1 MTSVTVLNV
10 DQIASEVGN
19 CDCSII
25 IYVAI
30 TWTPHIYGWAWG
42 LDAMYPGGGIGE
54 YACRVK
60 ELWIKIQA

>member
-1 MTSVTVLNV
+1 MYVT
-10 DQIASEVGN
+10 
-19 CDCSII
+19 
-25 IYVAI
+25 I

-54 YACRVK
+54 YACRIK